1 MNMKSKVTVFEYGDK
16 YIYVPV
22 SKPIYRKNIALAKPD
37 DDLLRAFLPSSNLTE
52 VYSHSFTDKSNKQY
66 GVDYFE
72 TVIAI
77 QKGWND
83 KLDGLSKFPRGVI
96 LEGVLTPSFGFIK
109 IKVEILKKCRLSRSD
124 ISTLLTFTKVISD
137 GIYNINSEI
146 DDFFDSTSTTYRKF
160 QSKFDNKSKNYW
172 GESCVVTGV
181 SVPVQSCHIKS
192 VENCKNTFDIKGLID
207 VANSIRLQV
216 SLHWLFDKGYF
227 SFLDDGSIIIAGKF
241 SIYDMDI
248 YKIHPKIKI
257 DLPEGASKYLAEH
270 RAEFFSHLTKCAA

>member
-1 MNMKSKVTVFEYGDK
+1 MKSKVTVFEYGDE

-22 SKPIYRKNIALAKPD
+22 SNYLVRMKSTLAKFD
-37 DDLLRAFLPSSNLTE
+37 DYLLRPFLPSNDLTKKYIHKLSGKNE
-52 VYSHSFTDKSNKQY
+52 K
-66 GVDYFE
+66 GVGDYFE

-77 QKGWND
+77 QKSYND
-83 KLDGLSKFPRGVI
+83 WIDGKCKNRRGVT
-96 LEGVLTPSFGFIK
+96 LGKVLSPTYGWIK
-109 IKVEILKKCRLSRSD
+109 IKIEVLINGDLSVSN
-124 ISTLLTFTKVISD
+124 ISTLLTSIDMRPD
-137 GIYNINSEI
+137 GIYNFNLEMGRL
-146 DDFFDSTSTTYRKF
+146 FDNRSTTGRKF
-160 QSKFDNKSKNYW
+160 QREFDEKSKKFW
-172 GESCVVTGV
+172 GENCVVTGV
-181 SVPVQSCHIKS
+181 SVPVQSCRIKS
-192 VENCKNTFDIKGLID
+192 VKKCKDTFDIEGLID

-227 SFLDDGSIIIAGKF
+227 SFLDDDSIIIAGKF